1 MHARDFQIKT
11 RNNKTARPQT
21 SPPSRRVFPDAAHSL
36 ALSRS
41 IGQLPNRSIIII
53 SIHHTCLKSSIHSPR
68 NGVMIRNSIQV
79 RILEGLGD
87 QATSLWVIAEG
98 HDLCS
103 VYVLC

>member
-41 IGQLPNRSIIII
+41 IGQLPNRS
-53 SIHHTCLKSSIHSPR
+53 R